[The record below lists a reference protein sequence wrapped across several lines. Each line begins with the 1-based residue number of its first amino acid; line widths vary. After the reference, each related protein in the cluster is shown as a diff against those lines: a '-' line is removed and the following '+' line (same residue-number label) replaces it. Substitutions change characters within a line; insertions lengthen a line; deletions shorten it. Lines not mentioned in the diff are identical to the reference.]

1 MRPPAL
7 WRHEA
12 RRAGWTA
19 LLTPPSVLAIGVL
32 AAAVQFGAGEND
44 TNIARTLLGVLEMLL
59 PLAAGV
65 GAAALV
71 GHDPV
76 AELVASC
83 PTGYPV
89 TLLRRLAA
97 SLAWIVGLAVLAS
110 AALVATGWWA
120 RWPPA
125 HAPLPGQL
133 TWLSPVLFLAAL
145 GFLAGALLRNPG
157 AAAGVVAVV
166 WLVEQVL
173 NDLVQASP
181 VTRML
186 HLFATT
192 RGSVPGDW
200 TANRLVLLGAAV
212 VLLLFGWLVLTTS
225 EAVFSGEG
233 S

>member
-19 LLTPPSVLAIGVL
+19 LLTPPAVLLLGLL
-32 AAAVQFGAGEND
+32 AAAVQLGAGEDDPNV
-44 TNIARTLLGVLEMLL
+44 ARTLLGTLEMLL

-65 GAAALV
+65 GAASLV

-76 AELVASC
+76 AELAASC
-83 PTGYPV
+83 PTRYPV
-89 TLLRRLAA
+89 TLLRRLAVG
-97 SLAWIVGLAVLAS
+97 LAWVTVLAVLAS
-110 AALVATGWWA
+110 AVLVATGWWE
-120 RWPPA
+120 RWPTA
-125 HAPLPGQL
+125 HPPLPGQL
-133 TWLSPVLFLAAL
+133 TWLSPVLFLTAL

-157 AAAGVVAVV
+157 GAAGVVAVV
-166 WLVEQVL
+166 WLTQQVL
-173 NDLVQASP
+173 NDLMQASP

-186 HLFATT
+186 NLFATT
-192 RGSVPGDW
+192 RGGVPGDW

-212 VLLLFGWLVLTTS
+212 VLLLFAWLVLTTS
-225 EAVFSGEG
+225 ELVIAGEG

>member
-1 MRPPAL
+1 MRPLAL

-19 LLTPPSVLAIGVL
+19 LLTPPSVLVLGLIGAL
-32 AAAVQFGAGEND
+32 IQYSADENGV
-44 TNIARTLLGVLEMLL
+44 ARTLVGTLEMLL

-65 GAAALV
+65 GAGSLI

-76 AELVASC
+76 AELAASC
-83 PTGYPV
+83 RTGYPA
-89 TLLRRLAA
+89 TLLRRLVV
-97 SLAWIVGLAVLAS
+97 SLTWITVLAVLAS
-110 AALVATGWWA
+110 AALVATGWWD

-145 GFLAGALLRNPG
+145 GFLVGALLRNPG

-166 WLVEQVL
+166 WIIQQVL
-173 NDLVQASP
+173 NDLLLSSP
-181 VTRML
+181 ATRL
-186 HLFATT
+186 LNLFATT
-192 RGSVPGDW
+192 RGGQPEDW
-200 TANRLVLLGAAV
+200 TANRLVLLGVAAV
-212 VLLLFGWLVLTTS
+212 FFLVAWGVLTTS
-225 EAVFSGEG
+225 EAIVAGEG

>member
-19 LLTPPSVLAIGVL
+19 LLAPPSVLVL
-32 AAAVQFGAGEND
+32 GTIAATIQFGAAEND
-44 TNIARTLLGVLEMLL
+44 ISIARTLLGTLEMLL

-65 GAAALV
+65 GAASLI

-76 AELVASC
+76 AELAASC
-83 PTGYPV
+83 RTGYPA
-89 TLLRRLAA
+89 TLLRRLTV
-97 SLAWIVGLAVLAS
+97 SLAWITVLAVLAS
-110 AALVATGWWA
+110 AALAATGWWE
-120 RWPPA
+120 RWPAA

-157 AAAGVVAVV
+157 AAAGIVAVV
-166 WLVEQVL
+166 WLTQQVL
-173 NDLVQASP
+173 NSLMLSSP
-181 VTRML
+181 ATRML
-186 HLFATT
+186 NLFATT
-192 RGSVPGDW
+192 RGGAPEDW

-212 VLLLFGWLVLTTS
+212 GLFLLAWVVLTTS
-225 EAVFSGEG
+225 EAIFSGEG